1 MARPAHLLDVISS
14 ITKAKFF
21 TKRLKVQQT
30 NDGMAAFFRGEDGN
44 AYEVVVR
51 PASEARH
58 FKEEA
63 ESEGVKNIQEASPPG
78 MEDWVKKNKARF
90 QDQYPDNWEDVLY
103 GTAWNL
109 HRKGKLNATE
119 D

>member
-1 MARPAHLLDVISS
+1 MSRPARIMDVLSS
-14 ITKAKFF
+14 ISKAQFF

-51 PASEARH
+51 PAKEARH
-58 FKEEA
+58 FKEAAQIE
-63 ESEGVKNIQEASPPG
+63 EGVKDIKEASPPG
-78 MEDWVKKNKARF
+78 MEDWIKKNKKRF
-90 QDQYPDNWEDVLY
+90 KDEYGDDWEDVLY

-109 HRKGKLNATE
+109 HRKKDAE
-119 D
+119 